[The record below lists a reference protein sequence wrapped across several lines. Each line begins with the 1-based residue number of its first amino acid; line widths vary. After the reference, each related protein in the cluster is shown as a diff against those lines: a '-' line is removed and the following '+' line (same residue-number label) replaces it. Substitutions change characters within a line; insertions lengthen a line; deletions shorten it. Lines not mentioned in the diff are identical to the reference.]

1 MVTDAPFPHVF
12 EPLQLRHV
20 TLRNRVVFGAHTAN
34 MAEQGLPGARH
45 LAYYLER
52 ARGGAAMIVV
62 EPVPVH
68 PTAVLTRGNFRTGDD
83 AVIEGF
89 RAITDACHAEGA
101 VMVQQLY
108 HVGQHGDFDN
118 SFRPSWSPSGLPSY
132 HDAEGSHAMAEAEIE
147 DVVGSFVAAAVRA
160 HASGFDGVEIFA
172 AYHALV
178 DQFWLPW
185 SNRRGDRWG
194 SSFEDRM
201 RFSSRVLGGIRDT
214 VGEDFVIGLAVS
226 IDPATDVALS
236 LDELCAIVAWHDERG
251 LMDYVTCG
259 TGSYFNF
266 AEIMPTHQ
274 FAPQLGVD
282 AAAALKRVVHRAR
295 VQAESHIR
303 TAANAEEVIA
313 SGAADMVSIVRGQI
327 ADPYLVAK
335 AQRGRADDVRTCI
348 SCNQMC
354 WGRRSRDYWISC
366 LVNPSAGREVE
377 WGGDRFVPTEEPRTV
392 LVIGGGPA
400 GLETARVAAERG
412 HRVTLVEAETVL
424 GGAFRFAGKQPRR
437 GQIVDLLAWYE
448 RQLGRLGVD
457 VRLDV
462 RFDAEH
468 AIALGADQIIVATGS
483 GPARTGFQRRSPAQ
497 DALPGVERPGVLA
510 VEDVMSG
517 RADVGRRVV
526 VLDDTGDWRGGGTA
540 WHLAELGHSVLVI
553 TGYPLLGFHLQRSA
567 ADGTLRTRLAT
578 LGVSWRT
585 DTVATAWTG
594 DALMVRSL
602 LDGGTSSVEADTLV
616 LATTNIPDSAL
627 ADDLVVR
634 GRQPHVVGDA
644 VAARLAV
651 HAIYEGR
658 AVAMT
663 L

>member
-1 MVTDAPFPHVF
+1 VVTDAPFPHLF
-12 EPLQLRHV
+12 EPLRLRHV

-52 ARGGAAMIVV
+52 ARGGASMIVV

-68 PTAVLTRGNFRTGDD
+68 PTAVLTRGNFRPGDD
-83 AVIEGF
+83 RVIAGF
-89 RAITDACHAEGA
+89 RAITDVCHAEGS

-147 DVVGSFVAAAVRA
+147 DVIGSFVEAAVRA
-160 HASGFDGVEIFA
+160 KASGFDGVEIFA

-185 SNRRGDRWG
+185 SNRRDDRWG
-194 SSFEDRM
+194 ASFDDRM

-214 VGEDFVIGLAVS
+214 VGDDFVIGLAVS
-226 IDPATDVALS
+226 IDPSTDVTLS
-236 LDELCAIVAWHDERG
+236 RDELCTIVAWHDERR

-266 AEIMPTHQ
+266 AEIMPTHP

-282 AAAALKRVVHRAR
+282 TAAALKRVVHHAR

-327 ADPYLVAK
+327 ADPYLVTK
-335 AQRGRADDVRTCI
+335 AHTGRADDVRTCI

-366 LVNPSAGREVE
+366 LVNPSAGREAE
-377 WGGDRFVPTEEPRTV
+377 WGGDRIVPADEPRTV

-400 GLETARVAAERG
+400 GLEAARVAAERG
-412 HRVTLVEAETVL
+412 HRVTLVEAEAVL
-424 GGAFRFAGKQPRR
+424 GGAFRYAGKQPRR
-437 GQIVDLLAWYE
+437 GQILDLLTWYE
-448 RQLGRLGVD
+448 RQLRRLEVD
-457 VRLDV
+457 VRLD
-462 RFDAEH
+462 RRLDAEQ
-468 AIALGADQIIVATGS
+468 AAALGADHIVVATGS
-483 GPARTGFQRRSPAQ
+483 GPARTGFQRRLPAQ
-497 DALPGVERPGVLA
+497 DALPGVEWPGVLA
-510 VEDVMSG
+510 VEEVMSG
-517 RADVGRRVV
+517 RAEVGQRVV

-540 WHLAELGHSVLVI
+540 WHLAELGHAVVVV
-553 TGYPLLGFHLQRSA
+553 TGYSLLGVHLQRAA
-567 ADGTLRTRLAT
+567 ADGTLRSRLAT

-585 DTVATAWTG
+585 DTVATAWSG
-594 DALMVRSL
+594 DALVVRSL
-602 LDGGTSSVEADTLV
+602 LDGRTSTVEADTLV
-616 LATTNIPDSAL
+616 LATTNIPNATL
-627 ADDLVVR
+627 ADDLTAH
-634 GRQPHVVGDA
+634 GRQPHLVGDA

-658 AVAMT
+658 TVAMA